1 MDLLTFNQFTV
12 LLWKNFTLKRRQLI
26 NLILE
31 VLITLMFPSIF
42 LLLRT
47 FTEVSAGGPHSFIPQ
62 SISTLPSFLQNPQEW
77 ELIYMPSNVNVVKE
91 ITENMKRNLNIS
103 IKVQGFSSETEFERY
118 VKYDHRSH
126 KVLAAVV
133 FDCDFTNSN
142 DPLPLQVKYH
152 LRFVRIPRSFNSKD
166 VFNWKTSLLFSSHT
180 TSGPRNPADDDGG
193 SPGYIREGFLAV
205 QQALDK
211 AIMLYHGSS
220 AAQKLFDGLSIF
232 IQRFPHPAYSRDG
245 LVWITRDLFP
255 LMFVLMFSPIVLSIM
270 RSLVW
275 EKQNGLKEYQLIN
288 GLRNWM
294 IWASHFFTVFF
305 FYIIMISLI
314 CVLFFVK
321 IFNEPVFRYSD
332 YGFVF
337 VFFTCY
343 AIASIFFAFMVSTF
357 FSKVRLAVT
366 AGSMLYFA
374 SFFAF
379 KSIAQYYD
387 QLTLAKKVAACLS
400 CNVALALGVN
410 LILQLE
416 IQEVGVKWHNLW
428 TPANLQDNLIFAY
441 ILGMLLLDAF
451 LYGLVTWY
459 VETVFPGQYG
469 MPQPWFFFL
478 TRSYWFGQSSI
489 SKEEEEMKHY
499 GRTQSKYFE
508 AEPVTRV
515 ADIQIEHLYKEFGN
529 KVAVNNMSMNLYK
542 GQITVL
548 LGENGAGKTT
558 TLSVLTGCSPPT
570 RGEAYINGYAVS
582 KHRVDV
588 RKHMG
593 FCPQQNWLFGDLTL
607 SEHLYFYSMVKGKC
621 QKIYPMEIDHMLFT
635 FNLQEKRDTFSEL
648 LSGGM
653 KRKLSLMIALIGGTK
668 VVILDEPTT
677 GMDPVSRRATWS
689 LLQEYKQDRT
699 ILLTTH
705 YMDEADVL
713 GDRIA
718 IMVKGALQCCGS
730 SFFLKQIY
738 GAAYHIVLE
747 TDPQC
752 DVGKIVAV
760 IQSHVPDATLEKYT
774 RTELS
779 FILPKEYAYRFKDLL
794 NDLKQDHKE
803 LGIAAC
809 DASVTTMEEVFLKV
823 HEQAHSQ
830 VDIQP
835 IESFS
840 FMSQKMR
847 QDMGQN
853 MIMSRSYQTSIFS
866 RLNEIATIK
875 FNTGF
880 PLYCQQFRS
889 MFIKR
894 ALFSWRNW
902 KLVLLQILITLAV
915 TVYLL
920 IDKNSKSDMPARD
933 MDLSQY
939 GRTIVPYSVSGNSDL
954 ALKLIKNLNIFL
966 KLQNQ
971 ELRKVQGNV
980 AKHILENQEY
990 RFSSIIA
997 LAIKVENNRT
1007 VVTILFNNEAYHSA
1021 ATSLAVLDSVLFMSL
1036 SGPTASIKVSNKPQ
1050 PLHHYGSH
1058 FVPMKALH
1066 IVLVLAFGMAIMFG
1080 GFGFQTVMERTT
1092 KAKHIQFV
1100 SGACVLT
1107 YWLSA
1112 LLCDLICFSILCCL
1126 FLGVFKYCEVDYLV
1140 EDYHFLD
1147 TMMIFMLYGWS
1158 VVPLMYLGSFLFSSS
1173 AAAFVKL
1180 TLFNYVSTSI
1190 SIVIDRITRLGA
1202 LELPASVKTF
1212 TDNVL
1217 RTLPSYNFAMSVS
1230 RFFDDRVIK
1239 KLCSLE
1245 FQNVYTN
1252 CSKTLLEN
1260 NIYSFGERGIAKFLI
1275 TLAALGLFYLLLLFF
1290 LETAF
1295 WRLKIFV
1302 FQKIIFNVYNI
1313 FVKGKKATISVQVSK
1328 KRKDE
1333 NVENERQEVQAQL
1346 LTLKNN
1352 PLLLKELTKIYFKC
1366 PAIRA
1371 VRNISLVVKKSEC
1384 FGLLGLNGAGKTSI
1398 FKISTGDVPATS
1410 GKVFIDGISITENV
1424 KKVRSRIGYCPQ
1436 SDPVLGHMTGRELL
1450 IMYARLRGVPEPH
1463 IYEYVETFLHS
1474 VHLEPHADK
1483 FMYTYSGA
1491 NKRRLTTAAA
1501 LMGKSSVVFLDEPSL
1516 GMDLM
1521 ARRLLWDTVTLMCK
1535 TGKAIVITS
1544 HSMEECE
1551 ALCTRLAIMVKG
1563 RFNCLGSPQHL
1574 KNKFS
1579 DVYTLTAKIKMDKG
1593 EDRLEKFKE
1602 FIASTFPGSII
1613 TQEHQG
1619 IIDYHIPRKEICW
1632 GKAVSVLEETKALFK
1647 LEDYSISQIT
1657 LEQVFLTIANIDKME
1672 SSQEIKL

>member
-1 MDLLTFNQFTV
+1 
-12 LLWKNFTLKRRQLI
+12 
-26 NLILE
+26 
-31 VLITLMFPSIF
+31 
-42 LLLRT
+42 
-47 FTEVSAGGPHSFIPQ
+47 
-62 SISTLPSFLQNPQEW
+62 
-77 ELIYMPSNVNVVKE
+77 
-91 ITENMKRNLNIS
+91 
-103 IKVQGFSSETEFERY
+103 
-118 VKYDHRSH
+118 
-126 KVLAAVV
+126 
-133 FDCDFTNSN
+133 
-142 DPLPLQVKYH
+142 
-152 LRFVRIPRSFNSKD
+152 
-166 VFNWKTSLLFSSHT
+166 
-180 TSGPRNPADDDGG
+180 
-193 SPGYIREGFLAV
+193 
-205 QQALDK
+205 
-211 AIMLYHGSS
+211 
-220 AAQKLFDGLSIF
+220 
-232 IQRFPHPAYSRDG
+232 
-245 LVWITRDLFP
+245 
-255 LMFVLMFSPIVLSIM
+255 
-270 RSLVW
+270 
-275 EKQNGLKEYQLIN
+275 
-288 GLRNWM
+288 
-294 IWASHFFTVFF
+294 
-305 FYIIMISLI
+305 
-314 CVLFFVK
+314 
-321 IFNEPVFRYSD
+321 
-332 YGFVF
+332 
-337 VFFTCY
+337 
-343 AIASIFFAFMVSTF
+343 MVSTF
-357 FSKVRLAVT
+357 FSNVRLAVT

-374 SFFAF
+374 SFFPF
-379 KSIAQYYD
+379 KTITQYYE
-387 QLTLAKKVAACLS
+387 QVTLTKKVAACLS
-400 CNVALALGVN
+400 SNVALALGIN
-410 LILQLE
+410 LMLKLE
-416 IQEVGVKWHNLW
+416 INEVGVKWHSLW

-469 MPQPWFFFL
+469 MPQPWYFFL

-489 SKEEEEMKHY
+489 SKGEEDVKSC

-508 AEPVTRV
+508 AEPATVV

-558 TLSVLTGCSPPT
+558 TLSILTGCCPPT

-582 KHRVDV
+582 KHRVHV

-593 FCPQQNWLFGDLTL
+593 FCPQQNLLFGDLTL
-607 SEHLYFYSMVKGKC
+607 SEHLYFYAMVRGKC
-621 QKIYPMEIDHMLFT
+621 RKMCPVEIDHMLFT

-648 LSGGM
+648 LTGGM
-653 KRKLSLMIALIGGTK
+653 KRKLSLMIALIGGAK
-668 VVILDEPTT
+668 VVILDEPTA

-689 LLQEYKQDRT
+689 LLQEFKQDRT

-705 YMDEADVL
+705 YMDEADIL

-718 IMVKGALQCCGS
+718 IMVKGALWCCGS
-730 SFFLKQIY
+730 SVFLKQIY
-738 GAAYHIVLE
+738 GAAYHLFLE
-747 TDPQC
+747 MDPQC

-774 RTELS
+774 STELS
-779 FILPKEYAYRFKDLL
+779 FVLPKDYAYRFNDLF
-794 NDLKQDHKE
+794 NDLKQDQKE
-803 LGIAAC
+803 LGIAAF
-809 DASVTTMEEVFLKV
+809 DASITTMEEVFLKV
-823 HEQAHSQ
+823 CKQAHSQ

-835 IESFS
+835 IESVS

-866 RLNEIATIK
+866 RLNEIATIT

-902 KLVLLQILITLAV
+902 KLVLLQILVTLAV
-915 TVYLL
+915 TTYLL
-920 IDKNSKSDMPARD
+920 IDQTLKSDMPARD

-980 AKHILENQEY
+980 AKHIVESREY
-990 RFSSIIA
+990 HFFSIIA
-997 LAIKVENNRT
+997 LSIEVENNKT

-1058 FVPMKALH
+1058 LVPMEALQ
-1066 IVLVLAFGMAIMFG
+1066 IVACLAFGMAIVFA

-1092 KAKHIQFV
+1092 NAKHIQFV

-1126 FLGVFKYCEVDYLV
+1126 FLGVFKYCEVDDLV

-1180 TLFNYVSTSI
+1180 TLFNYFSTILSI
-1190 SIVIDRITRLGA
+1190 IIDLITQYNNV
-1202 LELPASVKTF
+1202 LELPDRIKTF
-1212 TDNVL
+1212 IGNVL
-1217 RTLPSYNFAMSVS
+1217 MTLPSYNFAMSVS

-1245 FQNVYTN
+1245 FQNIHTN

-1260 NIYSFGERGIAKFLI
+1260 NIYSFGEHGIAKFLI
-1275 TLAALGLFYLLLLFF
+1275 ALAALGLFYLLLLFF

-1295 WRLKIFV
+1295 WRLKNFV

-1313 FVKGKKATISVQVSK
+1313 FVKGKKATVSVQVSGK
-1328 KRKDE
+1328 HQDE

-1366 PAIRA
+1366 PAVRA
-1371 VRNISLVVKKSEC
+1371 IQNISLVVKKSEC
-1384 FGLLGLNGAGKTSI
+1384 FGLLGLNGAGKTSL
-1398 FKISTGDVPATS
+1398 FKILTGDVTATS
-1410 GKVFIDGISITENV
+1410 GKVFIDGISIIENV
-1424 KKVRSRIGYCPQ
+1424 RKVWSRIGYCPQ

-1463 IYEYVETFLHS
+1463 IYEYVEIFLHS

-1483 FMYTYSGA
+1483 FMYTYSGE

-1501 LMGKSSVVFLDEPSL
+1501 LMGKSSIVFLDEPSL

-1535 TGKAIVITS
+1535 TGKAIIITS

-1563 RFNCLGSPQHL
+1563 RFNCLGSPRHL

-1579 DVYTLTAKIKMDKG
+1579 DTYTLTAKIKTDKD
-1593 EDRLEKFKE
+1593 EDHLEKFKE

-1619 IIDYHIPRKEICW
+1619 IIDYHIPKKEICW
-1632 GKAVSVLEETKALFK
+1632 GKVFSVLEEAKALFN
-1647 LEDYSISQIT
+1647 LEDYSVSQIT

-1672 SSQEIKL
+1672 SGQQIKL